1 MSLNTDLLDLTLQL
15 SSIAQD
21 DFEEAS
27 ILASRAK
34 EYTDDFQKG
43 SISKNEYQDLLKD
56 LEVEKMVAISSTEM
70 QVKIA
75 FQSIVSNLLKIVES
89 IPIK

>member
-43 SISKNEYQDLLKD
+43 SISKMN
-56 LEVEKMVAISSTEM
+56 I
-70 QVKIA
+70 KIY
-75 FQSIVSNLLKIVES
+75 LKIL
-89 IPIK
+89 K